1 MPPIIYVFAC
11 VFFSLSTLTITFDLF
26 SSLGNFVSSLGS
38 FATLDKSFLNDATET
53 NKKVAR

>member
-1 MPPIIYVFAC
+1 MPPIIYEFDH
-11 VFFSLSTLTITFDLF
+11 VFFSLSILTITFDLF

-38 FATLDKSFLNDATET
+38 FATFDKSFLNDATKT